1 LGFEELLES
10 IQFVEFVGLLEFIE
24 LLEFVEAAG
33 CFALIRTLSLRAY
46 MQFVL
51 FSSFSLNVGYIL

>member
-1 LGFEELLES
+1 MGFEELLES

-46 MQFVL
+46 
-51 FSSFSLNVGYIL
+51 